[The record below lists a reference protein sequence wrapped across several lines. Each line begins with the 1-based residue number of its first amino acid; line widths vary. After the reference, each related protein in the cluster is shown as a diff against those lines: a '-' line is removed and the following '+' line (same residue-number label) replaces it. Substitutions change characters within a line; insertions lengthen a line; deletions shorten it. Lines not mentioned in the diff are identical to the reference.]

1 MIALLR
7 GQIALRHPDGVVIDV
22 GGVGYR
28 VQVALPTLYALPET
42 GEVRLHVYTCVREDA
57 INLYGFLSEIE
68 KNFFGLLISVS
79 GVGPRLAINML
90 SHIEVNELAAALN
103 QGDITRLIS
112 IPGIGKKSAE
122 RLVLELQDKAA
133 HFRAETGP
141 GSTTHPTSNNAGMHE
156 DTVSALMNLGYK
168 ENLARRALKS
178 LDLPADAALEV
189 VLKNAL
195 RVLRK

>member
-7 GQIALRHPDGVVIDV
+7 GQIALRHPDGIVIDV

-28 VQVALPTLYALPET
+28 VQVALPTLYALPEK
-42 GEVRLHVYTCVREDA
+42 GEVRLHIYTSVREDA
-57 INLYGFLSEIE
+57 INLYGFLSEID
-68 KNFFGLLISVS
+68 KNFFALLISVS
-79 GVGPRLAINML
+79 GVGPRLAITIL
-90 SHIEVNELAAALN
+90 SHMEAKELATALN

-122 RLVLELQDKAA
+122 RLVLELQEKSA
-133 HFRAETGP
+133 HFRAETES
-141 GSTTHPTSNNAGMHE
+141 GSPAHPTGGSAGMQE
-156 DTVSALMNLGYK
+156 DTLSALINLGYK

-178 LDLPADAALEV
+178 LDLPADALLED

-195 RVLRK
+195 RLLRK

>member
-7 GQIALRHPDGVVIDV
+7 GQIALRHPDGIVIDV

-42 GEVRLHVYTCVREDA
+42 GEVRLHIYTCVREDA
-57 INLYGFLSEIE
+57 LNLYGFLSEMD
-68 KNFFGLLISVS
+68 KNFFALLISVS
-79 GVGPRLAINML
+79 GVGPRLAMAML
-90 SHIEVNELAAALN
+90 SHIEAKELAAALN
-103 QGDITRLIS
+103 RGDINRLTG

-122 RLVLELQDKAA
+122 RLVLELQDKSTP
-133 HFRAETGP
+133 FRAEP
-141 GSTTHPTSNNAGMHE
+141 EAGSSTNAAQQGAELHE
-156 DTVSALMNLGYK
+156 DTISALINLGYK

-178 LDLPADAALEV
+178 LDLPADATLED

>member
-7 GQIALRHPDGVVIDV
+7 GQIALRHPDGVVVDV

-28 VQVALPTLYALPET
+28 VQVALPTLYALPEK
-42 GEVRLHVYTCVREDA
+42 GEVRLHIYTCVREDA

-68 KNFFGLLISVS
+68 KNFFALLISVS

-90 SHIEVNELAAALN
+90 SHVEAKELAAALN
-103 QGDITRLIS
+103 LGDIPRLIS

-122 RLVLELQDKAA
+122 RLVLELQDKSA
-133 HFRAETGP
+133 HFRAETDP
-141 GSTTHPTSNNAGMHE
+141 GIAPPLAGHSAGLHE

-178 LDLPADAALEV
+178 LDLPADAGLEV